1 MPETESSRDLPL
13 RASDAGWTWNWLTV
27 IATLL
32 GFVTGT
38 AAFVTNL
45 HTIVDGA
52 RWACQEIGACAA
64 PALQVPDRT
73 AGAARIEPEPAP
85 VPRPARRPGP
95 GPGHGA
101 YVVLGADAAA
111 PLAARLRRTLD
122 LEGIELAADPA
133 AAAQRVELAPP
144 LVGAAQPA
152 PAGGPA
158 LYGVIV
164 TLEARI
170 FGPGAGTPPI
180 TVVQRQARGFGET
193 PAEARDR
200 AQANAADLLG
210 RRLAE
215 ALR

>member
-13 RASDAGWTWNWLTV
+13 RGSDADWKWNWLTV
-27 IATLL
+27 TATLV

-73 AGAARIEPEPAP
+73 AGAARIEPEPPP
-85 VPRPARRPGP
+85 VLRLGP
-95 GPGHGA
+95 GSGHGA

-133 AAAQRVELAPP
+133 AAAQRVELAAP

-158 LYGVIV
+158 LYGVVV
-164 TLEARI
+164 TLEAHV